1 MTRDECIGI
10 IIDAYRQF
18 VPLDDPSAPIGA
30 DTRLFGGDSLLDS
43 TALVSL
49 IVEVEQQLNETYGI
63 ETVIVDDRA
72 MSQAHS
78 PFRTIGSLADYIETL
93 LREPREG

>member
-1 MTRDECIGI
+1 MTRDQCIKI

-18 VPLDDPSAPIGA
+18 APREELAAPIGA
-30 DTRLFGGDSLLDS
+30 DTRLFGGDSPLDS

-49 IVEVEQQLNETYGI
+49 IIEVEQQVNETYGVD
-63 ETVIVDDRA
+63 TVIADDRA

-78 PFRTIGSLADYIETL
+78 PFRTVGSLADYIETL
-93 LREPREG
+93 LMEPREG